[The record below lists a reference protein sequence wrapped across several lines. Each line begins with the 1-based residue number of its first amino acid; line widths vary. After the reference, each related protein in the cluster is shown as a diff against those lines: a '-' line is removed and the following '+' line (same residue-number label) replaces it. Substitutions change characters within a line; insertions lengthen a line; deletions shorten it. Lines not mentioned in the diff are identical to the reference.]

1 MNMNICKMNITS
13 SLPVRVRPTLNRG
26 KRETRVN
33 VKANIGNSSIPYI
46 DFGTLSRDIKDD
58 KVEKMIYNKNTSDTL
73 VTIDDQTYSSK
84 VVLTEGVL
92 SDITDHNVKLYIDDT
107 KPPDYT
113 VFFSLMIPIVF
124 YVVFLAI
131 SRRSGG
137 AGGMPSFMQQKNDF
151 EIEETDITF
160 DDVAGIDAIRNEVS
174 ELVSFVKTPDAFT
187 ESGAKIPKGCLLS
200 GPPGT
205 GKTLLAKAIAGEADV
220 PFLAC
225 SASQFVEVFVG
236 VGASRIRSIFEKAR
250 SVSPCILFI
259 DEIDAIGKKRGGS
272 IASSGGNDEREQTLN
287 QLLTEMD
294 GFNENSGVIVIAATN
309 RREILDDA
317 LTRPGRFDR
326 NIELPLPDIKGREKI
341 LRVHAK
347 NKELDDDVVLKNI
360 AKKTAGQSGA
370 QLENIMN
377 EAAIMAARN
386 SRTMIKKEDIDEAY
400 DKMTIGLPTGR
411 VYTEEQMKRV
421 AYHEAGHA
429 IVGILSNDFD
439 DIEKVS
445 ILPRGSAGGV
455 TVFVPDENAIDG
467 WYTKSYLLKKI
478 RVGLG
483 GHAAEE
489 LIYGSDEI
497 TNGAVS
503 DFELVTNIATTMV
516 KRFGFSDVGK
526 FSISDDASQDT
537 KMLVD
542 KAVRD
547 IVTREYNDVK
557 FMLEKYRKSLDT
569 MSELLV
575 THETIDGTDAIKILH
590 RLDDNDIKLLME

>member
-1 MNMNICKMNITS
+1 MNICNMNISARIPIRRTSFNHCRRLRKMK
-13 SLPVRVRPTLNRG
+13 VRASFENTPL
-26 KRETRVN
+26 
-33 VKANIGNSSIPYI
+33 PYI
-46 DFGTLSRDIKDD
+46 DFGTLSRDIKED
-58 KVEKMIYNKNTSDTL
+58 KVEKIVYNRNTSDTL

-84 VVLTEGVL
+84 IIFTEGML
-92 SDITDHNVKLYIDDT
+92 SDVTEHDVKLYIDDT
-107 KPPDYT
+107 KMPDYT
-113 VFFSLMIPIVF
+113 AFFTLMIPILFYIVF
-124 YVVFLAI
+124 IVI
-131 SRRSGG
+131 SRRTVGS
-137 AGGMPSFMQQKNDF
+137 GGMPSFMQQNTEFK
-151 EIEETDITF
+151 IEETDTTF

-174 ELVSFVKTPDAFT
+174 ELVSFVKTPEAFT

-236 VGASRIRSIFEKAR
+236 VGASRIRGIFEKAR
-250 SVSPCILFI
+250 STSPCILFI

-309 RREILDDA
+309 RRDILDDA

-341 LRVHAK
+341 LRVHTK
-347 NKELDDDVVLKNI
+347 NKEIDDSVILKNV

-386 SRTMIKKEDIDEAY
+386 SRTMIRKEDIDEAY

-411 VYTEEQMKRV
+411 VYTEEQTKRV

-429 IVGILSNDFD
+429 IIGILSNDFD
-439 DIEKVS
+439 DIDKIT

-455 TVFVPDENAIDG
+455 TVFIPDENAIDG

-489 LIYGSDEI
+489 ILFGSDEI

-526 FSISDDASQDT
+526 FAISEDSSQYT
-537 KMLVD
+537 KRLVD
-542 KAVRD
+542 EEVHK
-547 IVTREYNDVK
+547 IISNEYNQVK
-557 FMLEKYRKSLDT
+557 FTLEKYKKSLDIL
-569 MSELLV
+569 SELLI
-575 THETIDGTDAIKILH
+575 THETIDGNEALKALH
-590 RLDDNDIKLLME
+590 RLDDNDIKTLMQ

>member
-1 MNMNICKMNITS
+1 MNTCASFTNWKI
-13 SLPVRVRPTLNRG
+13 PVCRLSKRRVVARA
-26 KRETRVN
+26 RV
-33 VKANIGNSSIPYI
+33 GPPYI
-46 DFGTLSRDIKDD
+46 DFGSLSRDIKDD
-58 KVEKMIYNKNTSDTL
+58 KVDSMIYNKNTNDAL
-73 VTIDDQTYSSK
+73 VTIDDQTYASK
-84 VVLTEGVL
+84 IVLSEGVL
-92 SDITDHNVKLYIDDT
+92 SDITEHNVKLYIDDA
-107 KPPDYT
+107 KPFDLSI
-113 VFFSLMIPIVF
+113 FLSLMIPVAF
-124 YVVFLAI
+124 YAVFLAMN
-131 SRRSGG
+131 RRAGG
-137 AGGMPSFMQQKNDF
+137 AGGMPQFMQQKNDF
-151 EIEETDITF
+151 QVERTDVSF

-174 ELVSFVKTPDAFT
+174 ELVSFVKTPEAFT

-205 GKTLLAKAIAGEADV
+205 GKTLLAKAIAGEAGV

-236 VGASRIRSIFEKAR
+236 IGASRVRGIFESARKAA
-250 SVSPCILFI
+250 PCILFI

-294 GFNENSGVIVIAATN
+294 GFNENSGIIVIAATN
-309 RREILDDA
+309 RRDILDDA

-326 NIELPLPDIKGREKI
+326 NIELPLPDVKGREKI
-341 LRVHAK
+341 LQVHTK
-347 NKELDDDVVLKNI
+347 NKTLGPDVVLKSI

-377 EAAIMAARN
+377 EAAIMAARDG
-386 SRTMIKKEDIDEAY
+386 RTTIARKDVDEAY
-400 DKMTIGLPTGR
+400 DKITIGLPTGR

-421 AYHEAGHA
+421 AIHEAGHA
-429 IVGILSNDFD
+429 IMGMLSDDFD

-489 LIYGSDEI
+489 LVYGSDEI

-503 DFELVTNIATTMV
+503 DFELVSNIATTMV

-526 FSISDDASQDT
+526 FAIADDASQDT
-537 KMLVD
+537 KAMVD
-542 KAVRD
+542 RTVRT
-547 IVTREYNDVK
+547 IVHEEYARV
-557 FMLEKYRKSLDT
+557 MHTLGQYRRSLDILAD
-569 MSELLV
+569 LLM
-575 THETIDGTDAIKILH
+575 HRETIDGADAVKILH
-590 RLDDNDIKLLME
+590 RLDDNDIKLLMD

>member
-1 MNMNICKMNITS
+1 MNMNICNLSIS
-13 SLPVRVRPTLNRG
+13 ARLPIRVRPSSNRN
-26 KRETRVN
+26 RQ
-33 VKANIGNSSIPYI
+33 VKVRAKLGNSPIPYI

-58 KVEKMIYNKNTSDTL
+58 KVEKMIYNKNTSDAL

-84 VVLTEGVL
+84 VVLTESVL

-107 KPPDYT
+107 KPPDYS
-113 VFFSLMIPIVF
+113 VFFTLMIPIVF

-137 AGGMPSFMQQKNDF
+137 AGGGMPAFMQQKNDF
-151 EIEETDITF
+151 EIEETDVTF

-174 ELVSFVKTPDAFT
+174 ELVSFVKTPEAFT
-187 ESGAKIPKGCLLS
+187 NSGAKIPKGCLLS

-250 SVSPCILFI
+250 KASPCILFI

-341 LRVHAK
+341 LQVHTK
-347 NKELDDDVVLKNI
+347 NKELDEDVILKNI

-377 EAAIMAARN
+377 EAAILSARN
-386 SRTMIKKEDIDEAY
+386 NRTMIKKEDIDEAY

-411 VYTEEQMKRV
+411 VYTEEQMRRV

-429 IVGILSNDFD
+429 IIGILSNDFD

-489 LIYGSDEI
+489 ILFGSDEI

-526 FSISDDASQDT
+526 FAISDDSSQDT
-537 KMLVD
+537 KKLVD
-542 KAVRD
+542 QAVRKIITD
-547 IVTREYNDVK
+547 EYKTVM
-557 FMLEKYRKSLDT
+557 FTLEKYRKSLDT
-569 MSELLV
+569 LSNLLM
-575 THETIDGTDAIKILH
+575 THETIDGDEARKILH
-590 RLDDNDIKLLME
+590 RMDENDIKLLMQ

>member
-1 MNMNICKMNITS
+1 MNIMSQFS
-13 SLPVRVRPTLNRG
+13 SIVPIRNARVR
-26 KRETRVN
+26 RVRAK
-33 VKANIGNSSIPYI
+33 VGNSPIPYI
-46 DFGTLSRDIKDD
+46 DFGTLSRDIKENKVD
-58 KVEKMIYNKNTSDTL
+58 KIIYNKNTNDAL
-73 VTIDDQTYSSK
+73 VTIDDETFSSK
-84 VVLTEGVL
+84 VVLSEGIL
-92 SDITDHNVKLYIDDT
+92 SDITEHDVKLYIDDM
-107 KPPDYT
+107 KPPDFS
-113 VFFSLMIPIVF
+113 VFFTLMLPIVF
-124 YVVFLAI
+124 YVIFLAI
-131 SRRSGG
+131 NRRSGG
-137 AGGMPSFMQQKNDF
+137 VGGMPASMQQKNDF
-151 EIEETDITF
+151 KIEETDVTF
-160 DDVAGIDAIRNEVS
+160 NDVAGVDAIRNEVS

-187 ESGAKIPKGCLLS
+187 DSGAKIPKGCLLS

-236 VGASRIRSIFEKAR
+236 VGASRIRGIFESARKAA
-250 SVSPCILFI
+250 PCILFI

-309 RREILDDA
+309 RREILDEA

-326 NIELPLPDIKGREKI
+326 NIELPLPDIRGREKI
-341 LRVHAK
+341 LQVHTQ
-347 NKELDDDVVLKNI
+347 NKELNDDVVLKNI

-386 SRTMIKKEDIDEAY
+386 SRTMIKKEDVDEAY

-411 VYTEEQMKRV
+411 VYTDEQMRRV
-421 AYHEAGHA
+421 AYHESGHA
-429 IVGILSNDFD
+429 IIGILSDEFD
-439 DIEKVS
+439 DVEKVS

-467 WYTKSYLLKKI
+467 WYTKAYLLKKI

-489 LIYGSDEI
+489 IIYGSDEI

-526 FSISDDASQDT
+526 FAIADDSSQDT
-537 KMLVD
+537 KMMVD
-542 KAVRD
+542 KEVRQ
-547 IVTREYNDVK
+547 IITKEYEYVVSTLK
-557 FMLEKYRKSLDT
+557 KYRKSLDAMT
-569 MSELLV
+569 NLLIKN
-575 THETIDGTDAIKILH
+575 ETIDGKIARKALN
-590 RLDDNDIKLLME
+590 RFDQDDYKLLMQ

>member
-1 MNMNICKMNITS
+1 MNSICPIRIVTTR
-13 SLPVRVRPTLNRG
+13 PRTRVRA
-26 KRETRVN
+26 KV
-33 VKANIGNSSIPYI
+33 GNSPIPYI
-46 DFGTLSRDIKDD
+46 DYGTLSRNIRED
-58 KVEKMIYNKNTSDTL
+58 KVDSMIFNKNTSDAL
-73 VTIDDQTYSSK
+73 VTMDDETYTSK
-84 VVLTEGVL
+84 VVLSESIL
-92 SDITDHNVKLYIDDT
+92 SDITTHDVKLFIDDT

-113 VFFSLMIPIVF
+113 IFFSLMFPIVL

-131 SRRSGG
+131 NRRTGG
-137 AGGMPSFMQQKNDF
+137 AGGMPAFMQQKNDF
-151 EIEETDITF
+151 EIEETDVSF
-160 DDVAGIDAIRNEVS
+160 DDVAGIDAIRREVS
-174 ELVSFVKTPDAFT
+174 ELVSFVKTPEAFT

-250 SVSPCILFI
+250 SASPCILFI

-326 NIELPLPDIKGREKI
+326 NIELPLPDINGREKI
-341 LRVHAK
+341 LSVHTK
-347 NKELDDDVVLKNI
+347 NKVLDEDVSLRGV
-360 AKKTAGQSGA
+360 AQKTAGQSGA

-377 EAAIMAARN
+377 EAAILAARN
-386 SRTMIKKEDIDEAY
+386 SRTNITKADIDEAY

-411 VYTEEQMKRV
+411 VYTKEQIERV
-421 AYHEAGHA
+421 SYHEAGHA
-429 IVGILSNDFD
+429 IIGILSNDFD
-439 DIEKVS
+439 DIDKVS
-445 ILPRGSAGGV
+445 VLPRGSAGGV

-467 WYTKSYLLKKI
+467 WYTKAYLLKKI

-489 LIYGSDEI
+489 IVYGVDNV

-503 DFELVTNIATTMV
+503 DFELVANIATTMV
-516 KRFGFSDVGK
+516 KRFGFSNVGK
-526 FSISDDASQDT
+526 FAVSDDVSQET

-542 KAVRD
+542 QAVRD
-547 IVTREYNDVK
+547 IIEQEYKSVK
-557 FMLEKYRKSLDT
+557 FTLEKYRKSLDT
-569 MSELLV
+569 MSALLV
-575 THETIDGTDAIKILH
+575 EHETIDGTKARNILH
-590 RLDDNDIKLLME
+590 RMDDNDIKLLMQ

>member
-1 MNMNICKMNITS
+1 MNICNKTISTR
-13 SLPVRVRPTLNRG
+13 LPVRVRTPY
-26 KRETRVN
+26 RVRKLI
-33 VKANIGNSSIPYI
+33 VAKLGNTPIPYI
-46 DFGTLSRDIKDD
+46 DFGTLSRDIKED
-58 KVEKMIYNKNTSDTL
+58 KVEKMIYNRNTSDAL

-84 VVLTEGVL
+84 IVLTEGVL
-92 SDITDHNVKLYIDDT
+92 SDVTDHNVKLYIDDT
-107 KPPDYT
+107 KMPDYT
-113 VFFSLMIPIVF
+113 AFFTLMIPIVF
-124 YVVFLAI
+124 YIVFLAI
-131 SRRSGG
+131 SRRTGG
-137 AGGMPSFMQQKNDF
+137 AGPSFMQQKNDF
-151 EIEETDITF
+151 KIEETDITF

-174 ELVSFVKTPDAFT
+174 ELVSFVKTPEAFT
-187 ESGAKIPKGCLLS
+187 NSGAKIPKGCLLS

-205 GKTLLAKAIAGEADV
+205 GKTLLAKAIAGEAGV

-236 VGASRIRSIFEKAR
+236 VGASRIRGIFEKAR
-250 SVSPCILFI
+250 SASPCILFI

-294 GFNENSGVIVIAATN
+294 GFNKNSGVIVIAATN

-317 LTRPGRFDR
+317 LIRPGRFDR
-326 NIELPLPDIKGREKI
+326 NIELPLPDVNGREKI
-341 LRVHAK
+341 LRVHTK
-347 NKELDDDVVLKNI
+347 NKALDDDVILKNI
-360 AKKTAGQSGA
+360 ARKTAGQSGA

-386 SRTMIKKEDIDEAY
+386 SRTIIRNEDIEEAY

-429 IVGILSNDFD
+429 IIGILSNDFD
-439 DIEKVS
+439 DVDKIS

-489 LIYGSDEI
+489 IMFGSDEI

-526 FSISDDASQDT
+526 FAVADDSSQDT
-537 KMLVD
+537 KRLVD
-542 KAVRD
+542 QEVRK
-547 IVTREYNDVK
+547 IIANEYKNVS
-557 FMLEKYRKSLDT
+557 FTLRKYGKSLDIL
-569 MSELLV
+569 SNLLI
-575 THETIDGTDAIKILH
+575 THETIDGDEAMKALH
-590 RLDDNDIKLLME
+590 RLDDNDIKSLMQ

>member
-1 MNMNICKMNITS
+1 MNIST
-13 SLPVRVRPTLNRG
+13 SLPVRVRPTLNHNKALRSL
-26 KRETRVN
+26 RVN
-33 VKANIGNSSIPYI
+33 VGNSPIPYI

-58 KVEKMIYNKNTSDTL
+58 KVEKMIYNKSTSDAL

-84 VVLTEGVL
+84 VVLSEGVL
-92 SDITDHNVKLYIDDT
+92 SDITDHNVMLYIDDT
-107 KPPDYT
+107 KPPDFT
-113 VFFSLMIPIVF
+113 VFFSLMLPIVF
-124 YVVFLAI
+124 YVIFLAI
-131 SRRSGG
+131 NRRSGG
-137 AGGMPSFMQQKNDF
+137 AGGIPTFMQQKNDF
-151 EIEETDITF
+151 KIEETDVTF

-174 ELVSFVKTPDAFT
+174 ELVSFVKTPDVFT
-187 ESGAKIPKGCLLS
+187 DTGAKIPKGCLLS

-236 VGASRIRSIFEKAR
+236 VGASRIRGIFEKAR
-250 SVSPCILFI
+250 SAAPCILFI

-326 NIELPLPDIKGREKI
+326 NIELPLPDINGREKI
-341 LRVHAK
+341 LCVHTK
-347 NKELDDDVVLKNI
+347 NKVLDEDVSLRSI

-377 EAAIMAARN
+377 EAAIMAARK
-386 SRTMIKKEDIDEAY
+386 SRTTIRKEDIDEAY

-429 IVGILSNDFD
+429 IMGILSNDFD
-439 DIEKVS
+439 DIEKIS

-455 TVFVPDENAIDG
+455 TVFVPDENTIDG
-467 WYTKSYLLKKI
+467 WYTKAYLLKKI

-489 LIYGSDEI
+489 LIYGTENV

-526 FSISDDASQDT
+526 FSVSDDSSQDT

-542 KAVRD
+542 TAVRD
-547 IVTREYNDVK
+547 IVKREYDDV
-557 FMLEKYRKSLDT
+557 MITLEKYKKSLDI
-569 MSELLV
+569 MSELLI
-575 THETIDGTDAIKILH
+575 THETIDGNDAMKILN
-590 RLDDNDIKLLME
+590 RLDNRDIKLLMQ

>member
-1 MNMNICKMNITS
+1 MNIVIGRMNIRPLS
-13 SLPVRVRPTLNRG
+13 AMNKEYRHRNRVRVKL
-26 KRETRVN
+26 
-33 VKANIGNSSIPYI
+33 GNSEIPYI
-46 DFGTLSRDIKDD
+46 DFGTLSRDIKVD
-58 KVEKMIYNKNTSDTL
+58 KVDKIVYNKNTSDAL
-73 VTIDDQTYSSK
+73 VTIDNQTYSSK
-84 VVLTEGVL
+84 IVLSEGVL
-92 SDITDHNVKLYIDDT
+92 SDITEHNVKLYIDDT
-107 KPPDYT
+107 DYT
-113 VFFSLMIPIVF
+113 AFFTLMIPIVF
-124 YVVFLAI
+124 YIVFLSI
-131 SRRSGG
+131 SRRTGG
-137 AGGMPSFMQQKNDF
+137 AGGMPFMQQNNDF
-151 EIEETDITF
+151 KIEKTDITF
-160 DDVAGIDAIRNEVS
+160 DDVAGIDAIRDEVY
-174 ELVSFVKTPDAFT
+174 EIVSFVKTPEAFT
-187 ESGAKIPKGCLLS
+187 DSGAKIPKGCLLS

-236 VGASRIRSIFEKAR
+236 VGASRIRSLFEKAR

-309 RREILDDA
+309 RVEILDDA

-341 LRVHAK
+341 LRVHTK
-347 NKELDDDVVLKNI
+347 NKVFDDEVVLKNI

-386 SRTMIKKEDIDEAY
+386 GRTVINKKDTDEAY

-411 VYTEEQMKRV
+411 VYTDVQRKRI

-429 IVGILSNDFD
+429 IIGILSNDFD
-439 DIEKVS
+439 EIDKVS

-455 TVFVPDENAIDG
+455 TIFVPDENSVDG

-489 LIYGSDEI
+489 ILFGSDEV
-497 TNGAVS
+497 TTGAVS

-526 FSISDDASQDT
+526 FAIGDDSSQYTKRCVDEEVRKIISN
-537 KMLVD
+537 
-542 KAVRD
+542 
-547 IVTREYNDVK
+547 EYKNVM
-557 FMLEKYRKSLDT
+557 FTLEKYGKSLDIV
-569 MSELLV
+569 SELLI
-575 THETIDGTDAIKILH
+575 THETIDGTTAIKALH
-590 RLDDNDIKLLME
+590 RLDDNDIKSLMQ

>member
-1 MNMNICKMNITS
+1 MNSITAIRIAR
-13 SLPVRVRPTLNRG
+13 PRTRVRV
-26 KRETRVN
+26 KV
-33 VKANIGNSSIPYI
+33 GNTPIPYI
-46 DFGTLSRDIKDD
+46 DYGTLSRNIRED
-58 KVEKMIYNKNTSDTL
+58 KVDSMIFNKNTSDAL
-73 VTIDDQTYSSK
+73 VTMDDQTYSSK
-84 VVLTEGVL
+84 VVLSETIL
-92 SDITDHNVKLYIDDT
+92 SDITSHDVKLFIDDT
-107 KPPDYT
+107 KPPDFT
-113 VFFSLMIPIVF
+113 MFFTLMFPVVL

-131 SRRSGG
+131 NRRTGG
-137 AGGMPSFMQQKNDF
+137 AGPAFMQQKNDF
-151 EIEETDITF
+151 EIEETDVTF
-160 DDVAGIDAIRNEVS
+160 EDVAGVDAIRQEVS
-174 ELVSFVKTPDAFT
+174 ELVSFVKTPEAFT

-250 SVSPCILFI
+250 SAAPCILFI

-326 NIELPLPDIKGREKI
+326 NIELPLPDINGREKI
-341 LRVHAK
+341 LRVHTK
-347 NKELDDDVVLKNI
+347 NKVLDEDVSIRGI

-377 EAAIMAARN
+377 EAAILAARS
-386 SRTMIKKEDIDEAY
+386 SRTNITKADVDEAY

-411 VYTEEQMKRV
+411 VYTKEQLERV
-421 AYHEAGHA
+421 SYHEAGHA
-429 IVGILSNDFD
+429 IMGILSNDFD

-445 ILPRGSAGGV
+445 VLPRGSAGGV

-467 WYTKSYLLKKI
+467 WYTKAYLLKKI

-489 LIYGSDEI
+489 IVYGVDNV

-503 DFELVTNIATTMV
+503 DFELVANIATTMV

-526 FSISDDASQDT
+526 FAVPNDASQET
-537 KMLVD
+537 KTLVD
-542 KAVRD
+542 QAVRD
-547 IVTREYNDVK
+547 IIEREYRHVK
-557 FMLEKYRKSLDT
+557 FTLEKYRKSLDM

-575 THETIDGTDAIKILH
+575 KHETIDGTKAKKILH
-590 RLDDNDIKLLME
+590 RLDDNDIKLLMQ

>member
-1 MNMNICKMNITS
+1 MNTCASFTFGMVS
-13 SLPVRVRPTLNRG
+13 VRRPTR
-26 KRETRVN
+26 RRVVARTRV
-33 VKANIGNSSIPYI
+33 GPPYI
-46 DFGTLSRDIKDD
+46 DFGSLSRDIKDD
-58 KVEKMIYNKNTSDTL
+58 KVDTMIYNKHTNDAL
-73 VTIDDQTYSSK
+73 VTIDDQTFASK
-84 VVLTEGVL
+84 IVLSEGVL
-92 SDITDHNVKLYIDDT
+92 SDITEHNVKLYIDDA
-107 KPPDYT
+107 KPFDLSI
-113 VFFSLMIPIVF
+113 FLSLMIPVAF
-124 YVVFLAI
+124 YAVFLAMN
-131 SRRSGG
+131 RR
-137 AGGMPSFMQQKNDF
+137 AGGSMPQFMQQKNDF
-151 EIEETDITF
+151 QVERTDVSF
-160 DDVAGIDAIRNEVS
+160 EDVAGIDAIRNEVS
-174 ELVSFVKTPDAFT
+174 ELVAFVKTPEAFT

-236 VGASRIRSIFEKAR
+236 IGASRIRGIFESARKAA
-250 SVSPCILFI
+250 PCILFI

-294 GFNENSGVIVIAATN
+294 GFNENSGIIVIAATN

-326 NIELPLPDIKGREKI
+326 NIELPLPDVMGREKI

-347 NKELDDDVVLKNI
+347 NKTLGHDVVLKHI

-377 EAAIMAARN
+377 EAAIMAARDG
-386 SRTMIKKEDIDEAY
+386 RTTINREDVDEAY
-400 DKMTIGLPTGR
+400 DKITIGLPTGR

-429 IVGILSNDFD
+429 IMGMLSDNFD
-439 DIEKVS
+439 DVEKVS

-489 LIYGSDEI
+489 LVYGSDEI

-503 DFELVTNIATTMV
+503 DFELVSNIATTMV

-526 FSISDDASQDT
+526 FAIAEDSSQDT
-537 KMLVD
+537 KMMVD
-542 KAVRD
+542 RAVRT
-547 IVTREYNDVK
+547 IVQEEYARVIHT
-557 FMLEKYRKSLDT
+557 LGQYRRSLDT
-569 MSELLV
+569 LARVLMER
-575 THETIDGTDAIKILH
+575 ETIDGAEAVKILH
-590 RLDDNDIKLLME
+590 RLDDNDIKLLMD

>member
-1 MNMNICKMNITS
+1 MNSICPIRIVTTR
-13 SLPVRVRPTLNRG
+13 PRTRVRA
-26 KRETRVN
+26 KV
-33 VKANIGNSSIPYI
+33 GNSPIPYI
-46 DFGTLSRDIKDD
+46 DYGTLSRNIRED
-58 KVEKMIYNKNTSDTL
+58 KVDSMIFNKNTSDAL
-73 VTIDDQTYSSK
+73 VTMDDETYTSK
-84 VVLTEGVL
+84 VVLSESIL
-92 SDITDHNVKLYIDDT
+92 SDITTHDVKLFIDDT

-113 VFFSLMIPIVF
+113 IFFSLMFPIVL

-131 SRRSGG
+131 NRRTGG
-137 AGGMPSFMQQKNDF
+137 AGGMPAFMQQKNDF
-151 EIEETDITF
+151 EIEETDVSF
-160 DDVAGIDAIRNEVS
+160 DDVAGIDAIRREVS
-174 ELVSFVKTPDAFT
+174 ELVSFVKTPEAFT

-250 SVSPCILFI
+250 SASPCILFI

-326 NIELPLPDIKGREKI
+326 NIELPLPDINGREKI
-341 LRVHAK
+341 LSVHTK
-347 NKELDDDVVLKNI
+347 NKVLDEDVSLSGV
-360 AKKTAGQSGA
+360 AQKTAGQSGA

-377 EAAIMAARN
+377 EAAILAARN
-386 SRTMIKKEDIDEAY
+386 SRTNITKADIDEAY

-411 VYTEEQMKRV
+411 VYTKEQIERV
-421 AYHEAGHA
+421 SYHEAGHA
-429 IVGILSNDFD
+429 IIGILSNDFD
-439 DIEKVS
+439 DIDKVS
-445 ILPRGSAGGV
+445 VLPRGSAGGV

-467 WYTKSYLLKKI
+467 WYTKAYLLKKI

-489 LIYGSDEI
+489 IVYGVDNV

-503 DFELVTNIATTMV
+503 DFELVANIATTMV
-516 KRFGFSDVGK
+516 KRFGFSNVGK
-526 FSISDDASQDT
+526 FAVPDDVSQET

-542 KAVRD
+542 QAVRD
-547 IVTREYNDVK
+547 IIEQEYKSVK
-557 FMLEKYRKSLDT
+557 FTLEKYRKSLDT
-569 MSELLV
+569 MSALLV
-575 THETIDGTDAIKILH
+575 EHETIDGTKARNILQ
-590 RLDDNDIKLLME
+590 RMDDNDIKLLMQ